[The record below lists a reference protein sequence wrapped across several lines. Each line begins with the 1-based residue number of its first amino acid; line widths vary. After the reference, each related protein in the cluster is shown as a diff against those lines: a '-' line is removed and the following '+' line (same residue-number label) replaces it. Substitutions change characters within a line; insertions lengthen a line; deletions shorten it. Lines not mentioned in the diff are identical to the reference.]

1 MVVGLLFLSGCEET
15 PPNQESNENRIYVQD
30 DNDDGDVRVLT
41 DSLPDFLGFITGKS
55 DQQLIVGL
63 FTSGFLPDG
72 DNLTSR
78 GIFRFDLSEWNE
90 TDIIFYLKCV
100 NIIGN
105 PGELKVY
112 LTDKLEPLSDQSEIE
127 DVSAIWNLI
136 ESSGKEI
143 TELIPQVDKW
153 MNVTISKNTVK
164 EMYLGKGYM
173 TIMLKLSEENMES
186 NTNYYGF
193 ASVDYTPSV
202 ENDQPYLFYVQ
213 D

>member
-15 PPNQESNENRIYVQD
+15 PSNQESNKNRVYIKN
-30 DNDDGDVRVLT
+30 DNDDGNVAVLT
-41 DSLPDFLGFITGKS
+41 DSIPDFSGYIIGNS

-78 GIFRFDLSEWNE
+78 GIFRFDISEWNE

-105 PGELKVY
+105 PGELKIY

-136 ESSGKEI
+136 ESSGNEI

-153 MNVTISKNTVK
+153 MNVTISKNTVN
-164 EMYLGKGYM
+164 EIYLGKGYM
-173 TIMLKLSEENMES
+173 TIMLKLSDENMDS
-186 NTNYYGF
+186 NTDYYGF

>member
-1 MVVGLLFLSGCEET
+1 MILGLLFLSGCEET
-15 PPNQESNENRIYVQD
+15 HPNQESNENRVYIKN
-30 DNDDGDVRVLT
+30 DNDDGNVAILT
-41 DSLPDFLGFITGKS
+41 DSIPDFSGYIIGNS

-78 GIFRFDLSEWNE
+78 GIFRFDISEWNE

-112 LTDKLEPLSDQSEIE
+112 LTDELDPLSDQSEIE

-153 MNVTISKNTVK
+153 MNVTISKGTVN
-164 EMYLGKGYM
+164 EMYSGKGYM
-173 TIMLKLSEENMES
+173 TIMLKLSDENMDS
-186 NTNYYGF
+186 NTDYYGF

>member
-15 PPNQESNENRIYVQD
+15 PPNQESNENRIYIQD
-30 DNDDGDVRVLT
+30 SNDDGNVAVLT
-41 DSLPDFLGFITGKS
+41 DSLPDFSGYIIGNS

-105 PGELKVY
+105 PGELKAY
-112 LTDKLEPLSDQSEIE
+112 LIDELDSLPDQPEIE
-127 DVSAIWNLI
+127 DVSTIWNMI
-136 ESSGKEI
+136 ESLSKEI
-143 TELIPQVDKW
+143 TGTTPQIGQW
-153 MNVTISKNTVK
+153 MNVTISKDTIN
-164 EMYLGKGYM
+164 EIYLGKGYM
-173 TIMLKLSEENMES
+173 TIMLKLSDENIDS
-186 NTNYYGF
+186 NKDYYGF

-202 ENDQPYLFYVQ
+202 GNDQPYLVYVER
-213 D
+213 

>member
-1 MVVGLLFLSGCEET
+1 MILGLLFLSGCEET
-15 PPNQESNENRIYVQD
+15 LPNQESNENRVYIKN
-30 DNDDGDVRVLT
+30 DNDDGNVAILT
-41 DSLPDFLGFITGKS
+41 DSIPDFSGYIIGNS

-78 GIFRFDLSEWNE
+78 GIFRFDISEWNE

-143 TELIPQVDKW
+143 TELTPQVDKW
-153 MNVTISKNTVK
+153 MNVTISKGTVN
-164 EMYLGKGYM
+164 EMYSGKGYM
-173 TIMLKLSEENMES
+173 TIMLKLSDENMDS
-186 NTNYYGF
+186 NTDYYGF
-193 ASVDYTPSV
+193 ASVDYMPSV

>member
-1 MVVGLLFLSGCEET
+1 MILGLLFLSGCEET
-15 PPNQESNENRIYVQD
+15 LPNQESNENRVYIKN
-30 DNDDGDVRVLT
+30 DNDDGNVAVLT
-41 DSLPDFLGFITGKS
+41 DSIPDFSGYIIGNS

-78 GIFRFDLSEWNE
+78 GIFRFDISEWNE
-90 TDIIFYLKCV
+90 TDIIFNLKCI

-112 LTDKLEPLSDQSEIE
+112 LTDELGPLSDQSEIE

-153 MNVTISKNTVK
+153 MNVTISKGTVN
-164 EMYLGKGYM
+164 EMYSGKGYM
-173 TIMLKLSEENMES
+173 TIMLKLSDENMDS
-186 NTNYYGF
+186 NTDYYGF

>member
-1 MVVGLLFLSGCEET
+1 MILGLLFLSGCEET
-15 PPNQESNENRIYVQD
+15 LPNQESNENRVYIKN
-30 DNDDGDVRVLT
+30 DNDDGNVAILT
-41 DSLPDFLGFITGKS
+41 DSIPDFSGYIIGNS

-78 GIFRFDLSEWNE
+78 GIFRFDISEWNE

-105 PGELKVY
+105 PGKLKVY

-153 MNVTISKNTVK
+153 MNVTISKGTVN
-164 EMYLGKGYM
+164 EMYSGKGYM
-173 TIMLKLSEENMES
+173 TIMLKLSDENMDS
-186 NTNYYGF
+186 NTDYYGF

>member
-1 MVVGLLFLSGCEET
+1 MILGLLFLSGCEET
-15 PPNQESNENRIYVQD
+15 PPNQESNENRVYIKN
-30 DNDDGDVRVLT
+30 DNDDGNVAILT
-41 DSLPDFLGFITGKS
+41 DSIPDFSGYIIGNS

-78 GIFRFDLSEWNE
+78 GIFRFDISEWNE

-143 TELIPQVDKW
+143 TELTPQVDKW
-153 MNVTISKNTVK
+153 MNVTISKGTVN
-164 EMYLGKGYM
+164 EMYSGKGYM
-173 TIMLKLSEENMES
+173 TIMLKLSDENMDS
-186 NTNYYGF
+186 NTDYYGF